1 MNTGS
6 QSITLPVL
14 IQGVPG
20 SNKSQTDKSVWVSLG
35 TLGKWHNSILKQ
47 ARVAVIQFVLVFF
60 GVGVGWGAQKKKK
73 GKIDKTKIKKKE
85 PHC

>member
-6 QSITLPVL
+6 QSLTLLVL

-20 SNKSQTDKSVWVSLG
+20 SNKSQTDKSVWASLG

-47 ARVAVIQFVLVFF
+47 ARVAVIQFVLVL
-60 GVGVGWGAQKKKK
+60 GGGGKKKMK
-73 GKIDKTKIKKKE
+73 GRRKKE
-85 PHC
+85 THC